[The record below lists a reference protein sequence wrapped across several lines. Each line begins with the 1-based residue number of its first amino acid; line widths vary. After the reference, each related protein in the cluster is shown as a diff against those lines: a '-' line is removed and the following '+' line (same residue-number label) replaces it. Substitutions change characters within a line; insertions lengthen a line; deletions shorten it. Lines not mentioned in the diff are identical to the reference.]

1 MNILEQSKGYLFQ
14 FPAADAHVVY
24 DQHAVSLASETVISE

>member
-1 MNILEQSKGYLFQ
+1 MNILEQSKGYLF
-14 FPAADAHVVY
+14 PAADAHAVL